1 MPIALQATARLR
13 DQRHAII
20 AQAHHVDVPGSR
32 NFAGGRRSL
41 PHQHQRRHE
50 MARILG
56 TWLAAAALALGL
68 VGCAGMGTDTSS
80 AGTAKAAGAKPGVVI
95 QVSDGDPKT
104 WTQALNVVRNVQN
117 AYGMDKVDI
126 ELVVFGNGIGLLEK
140 DSPQASRIS
149 ETTLTGAKVLM
160 CENTMAGRK
169 KTKADMLPDIGYVKA
184 GVIEIIEKSQQ
195 GWAVVRP

>member
-1 MPIALQATARLR
+1 
-13 DQRHAII
+13 
-20 AQAHHVDVPGSR
+20 
-32 NFAGGRRSL
+32 
-41 PHQHQRRHE
+41 

-80 AGTAKAAGAKPGVVI
+80 AGMAKAAGAKPGVVI

-117 AYGMDKVDI
+117 EYGMDKVDI

-169 KTKADMLPDIGYVKA
+169 KSKADMLPDIGYVKA
-184 GVIEIIEKSQQ
+184 GVIEIVEKSQQ

>member
-1 MPIALQATARLR
+1 MR
-13 DQRHAII
+13 
-20 AQAHHVDVPGSR
+20 R
-32 NFAGGRRSL
+32 N
-41 PHQHQRRHE
+41 
-50 MARILG
+50 LG

-68 VGCAGMGTDTSS
+68 AGCAGMGADKSS
-80 AGTAKAAGAKPGVVI
+80 AGMAKGAGAKPGVVI

-104 WTQALNVVRNVQN
+104 WTQALNVVRNVQS
-117 AYGMDKVDI
+117 AYGMDKVDV

-140 DSPQASRIS
+140 DSPHASRIS

-169 KTKADMLPDIGYVKA
+169 KSKADMLPDIGYVKA
-184 GVIEIIEKSQQ
+184 GVIEIVEKSQQ

>member
-1 MPIALQATARLR
+1 
-13 DQRHAII
+13 
-20 AQAHHVDVPGSR
+20 
-32 NFAGGRRSL
+32 
-41 PHQHQRRHE
+41 
-50 MARILG
+50 MARNLG

-68 VGCAGMGTDTSS
+68 AGCAGMGADKSS
-80 AGTAKAAGAKPGVVI
+80 AGMAKGAGAKPGVVI

-104 WTQALNVVRNVQN
+104 WTQALNVVRNVQS
-117 AYGMDKVDI
+117 AYGMDKVDV

-140 DSPQASRIS
+140 DSPHASRIS

-169 KTKADMLPDIGYVKA
+169 KSKADMLPDIGYVKA
-184 GVIEIIEKSQQ
+184 GVIEIVEKSQQ